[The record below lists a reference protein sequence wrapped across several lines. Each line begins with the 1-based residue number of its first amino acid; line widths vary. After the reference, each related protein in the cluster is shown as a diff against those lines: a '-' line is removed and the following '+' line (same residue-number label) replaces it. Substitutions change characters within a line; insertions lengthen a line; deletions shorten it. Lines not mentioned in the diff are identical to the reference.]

1 MHVSVRVFNANSARW
16 AYKKKKNLLQ
26 FNIVVKI
33 KAKGLLVGPFF
44 IDLRFSLN
52 YSTCHR

>member
-16 AYKKKKNLLQ
+16 AYKKKNLLQ